1 MGLRDEGFRAY
12 GAPGSGFWVSGFG
25 FRVLGFGFRALGL
38 GFRVLGVFRVCSRYP
53 AAATRALQAVKAR
66 SPRALNKRNVGLRPI
81 GAIIET

>member
-1 MGLRDEGFRAY
+1 MVLRAL
-12 GAPGSGFWVSGFG
+12 GFG
-25 FRVLGFGFRALGL
+25 FRVSGLGFWVLGFRALGL
-38 GFRVLGVFRVCSRYP
+38 GFRVLGVFRVCSRYL